1 LTYSNG
7 SRFDEEQGLA
17 PAGARLTAVR
27 GWSAW
32 VLAMLLLVAAGAGYR
47 VMAAR
52 LKTALSTPIE
62 LPVPLSAVPGR
73 IGDWVGR
80 ELPVPP
86 SVKVYMEANFADD
99 FVSRRYERQ
108 GYWADVYVVYCSSR
122 PAGIVGHQPRVCF
135 PANGW
140 VWEQTVPSEI
150 VSRSGRT
157 IKCLMHRFHKPSP
170 AYQQAIVLNFYVVN
184 GQVTLSERSFSS
196 FFGRRPNISG
206 DPARYVAQ
214 VQVSSVLEHSAR
226 AVATEIA
233 DTILAFLP
241 DQEGHVGATSLVD
254 VHIPVGDAQNR
265 KP

>member
-1 LTYSNG
+1 MYANG
-7 SRFDEEQGLA
+7 SRFDERQGSA
-17 PAGARLTAVR
+17 EAGARLTEVR
-27 GWSAW
+27 GWPVWA
-32 VLAMLLLVAAGAGYR
+32 LAILLLVAAGVAYR
-47 VMAAR
+47 ALASR

-62 LPVPLSAVPGR
+62 LPVPLSAVPVQVG
-73 IGDWVGR
+73 GWVGK

-122 PAGIVGHQPRVCF
+122 PAGILGHQPRVCF

-140 VWEQTVPSEI
+140 VWEQTVPTEI

-170 AYQQAIVLNFYVVN
+170 AYQQATVLSFYVLN
-184 GQVTLSERSFSS
+184 GQITLSERSFSS

-226 AVATEIA
+226 ALAAELA
-233 DTILAFLP
+233 DVILAFLP
-241 DQEGHVGATSLVD
+241 DQDGNVGATNLSD
-254 VHIPVGDAQNR
+254 VQIPVSDARNDE
-265 KP
+265 P